1 MNLTKQKDD
10 NFSFNIKGIELL
22 NFNLVFPTDDVN
34 KIRSYKFNINAEQ
47 KINLEN
53 KLIFDVISVE
63 ILNEDTELKLGSI
76 KVSVIYEI
84 NNHSDFIEKNT
95 QQIKLPNNI
104 IAHLNDISIS
114 TTRGVMFSQ
123 FKGTHLHN
131 AFLPVIDLKQKTN
144 LIR

>member
-1 MNLTKQKDD
+1 MNQIKQIAG
-10 NFSFNIKGIELL
+10 NYTFGIKGIELL
-22 NFNLVFPTDDVN
+22 DFNLIVPTDDVS

-63 ILNEDTELKLGSI
+63 ILNEDTESKLGSI
-76 KVSVIYEI
+76 KVSVIYEL
-84 NNHSDFIEKNT
+84 NNMAALYDKNS
-95 QQIKLPNNI
+95 QKVNLPKEL

-114 TTRGVMFSQ
+114 TTRGVLFSQ

-131 AFLPVIDLKQKTN
+131 AFLPVINIKQ
-144 LIR
+144 

>member
-1 MNLTKQKDD
+1 MNQTKQIAR
-10 NFSFNIKGIELL
+10 NYTFGIKGIELL
-22 NFNLVFPTDDVN
+22 DFNLIVPTDDVS

-63 ILNEDTELKLGSI
+63 ILNEDTESKLGSI
-76 KVSVIYEI
+76 KVSVIYEL
-84 NNHSDFIEKNT
+84 NNMAALYDKNS
-95 QQIKLPNNI
+95 QKVNLPKEL

-114 TTRGVMFSQ
+114 TTRGVLFSQ

-131 AFLPVIDLKQKTN
+131 AFLPVINIKQ
-144 LIR
+144 